1 MKIEIRGECVHISGY
16 VNAVG
21 RDSRPIPSQTGKFV
35 EMIEP
40 GTFGKALERAENVD
54 LLLNHNKDRKL
65 GSTSVGNLAL
75 NEDSIGLRAE
85 ADIKDAEVVDKARS
99 GKLRG
104 WSFGMYVKNAQL
116 ENRAEDIPRRHVRE
130 IDLFEVS
137 LIDDTMNPCYIGT
150 SVECRAD
157 TEQLIETRGTE
168 DSHHEIN
175 EIAPPDYSDYEGRI
189 NALRAMGELRAY
201 EERLQE
207 LRYNPYHDP
216 TNGRFT
222 GPNGAGGGM
231 LFVGKGQKGKG
242 QYVFDSNKGEN
253 FDDDEYEKWKA
264 SKAVAK
270 RELDS
275 KQIDRANAQGSL
287 FYEAGTAI
295 KNTYDREYDEI
306 DNLNISDEE
315 KATARKK
322 IYEFSAAELQARQNY
337 YDLYTAGPARKV
349 SGSDKAFDKSQK
361 IRSEHELYMA
371 ELRNKSSKNTF
382 KEQKEKEAELF
393 VKAGAEADKIG
404 AREMTVNGET
414 WFRTTKTSKTWTKG
428 TLKDYKAQQL
438 FKKSQQGTFIG
449 NRKSWS
455 DLSEEEKQKY
465 YRALPADDEHS

>member
-157 TEQLIETRGTE
+157 AEQLIETRGTE

-175 EIAPPDYSDYEGRI
+175 EIVPPDYSDYEGRI

-242 QYVFDSNKGEN
+242 SYVVPS
-253 FDDDEYEKWKA
+253 
-264 SKAVAK
+264 
-270 RELDS
+270 
-275 KQIDRANAQGSL
+275 
-287 FYEAGTAI
+287 
-295 KNTYDREYDEI
+295 EI
-306 DNLNISDEE
+306 D
-315 KATARKK
+315 KK
-322 IYEFSAAELQARQNY
+322 IEDIDAEIERKLSSAYSYLESVQ
-337 YDLYTAGPARKV
+337 
-349 SGSDKAFDKSQK
+349 
-361 IRSEHELYMA
+361 
-371 ELRNKSSKNTF
+371 SKNTENAF
-382 KEQKEKEAELF
+382 HSSDEFSPTKSHWNRTENGLNSSLQFSSDVEKAKDLISRRRKLLKEKENT
-393 VKAGAEADKIG
+393 KK
-404 AREMTVNGET
+404 TQNTPKSET
-414 WFRTTKTSKTWTKG
+414 EWLNFGGGNYISKDNSLAIEYDGSNYKLIDIKTNSTLQKFK
-428 TLKDYKAQQL
+428 TLKQA
-438 FKKSQQGTFIG
+438 KST
-449 NRKSWS
+449 S
-455 DLSEEEKQKY
+455 
-465 YRALPADDEHS
+465 RAFPADDEHG

>member
-104 WSFGMYVKNAQL
+104 WSFGMYVKNAEL

-157 TEQLIETRGTE
+157 IEQLIETRGTE
-168 DSHHEIN
+168 DSAHEIN
-175 EIAPPDYSDYEGRI
+175 EIAPPDYSEYEGRI
-189 NALRAMGELRAY
+189 NGLRAMGELRAY
-201 EERLQE
+201 EERLAE

-242 QYVFDSNKGEN
+242 VYAQVNNGLTEEDIDSMYEESKKTSSLAYWQDPSKPDIPAISEEGYLGEYSSPFADVVAGYDNGGVGGGWNSDTIKAANKANQKHWDAYHAERQKRLTEYKQKLESGEIRKPTHLESSMRKAQGL
-253 FDDDEYEKWKA
+253 DEIPA
-264 SKAVAK
+264 VQAARRMVAK
-270 RELDS
+270 MGYDWKTGQKLTEG
-275 KQIDRANAQGSL
+275 RAYSAS
-287 FYEAGTAI
+287 
-295 KNTYDREYDEI
+295 
-306 DNLNISDEE
+306 DN
-315 KATARKK
+315 
-322 IYEFSAAELQARQNY
+322 
-337 YDLYTAGPARKV
+337 
-349 SGSDKAFDKSQK
+349 
-361 IRSEHELYMA
+361 EH
-371 ELRNKSSKNTF
+371 
-382 KEQKEKEAELF
+382 
-393 VKAGAEADKIG
+393 G
-404 AREMTVNGET
+404 
-414 WFRTTKTSKTWTKG
+414 
-428 TLKDYKAQQL
+428 
-438 FKKSQQGTFIG
+438 
-449 NRKSWS
+449 
-455 DLSEEEKQKY
+455 
-465 YRALPADDEHS
+465 

>member
-65 GSTSVGNLAL
+65 GSTSFGNLAL

-85 ADIKDAEVVDKARS
+85 ADIKDAEVVEKARS

-189 NALRAMGELRAY
+189 NGLRAMGELRAY

-242 QYVFDSNKGEN
+242 AYVFGSNKGED
-253 FDDDEYEKWKA
+253 FDDEEYSKWAAAKNGSTEKLKIGRA
-264 SKAVAK
+264 HTQSQSIYNLLEKQDGAGAVEVLK
-270 RELDS
+270 EKEKKYKDFSVELDVPKINGKS
-275 KQIDRANAQGSL
+275 EKQINYASDLRRNEINSTIGRVEDMVNNIRVDGQSL
-287 FYEAGTAI
+287 DLMSPND
-295 KNTYDREYDEI
+295 KV
-306 DNLNISDEE
+306 
-315 KATARKK
+315 
-322 IYEFSAAELQARQNY
+322 AAELDKRLQKSGMKNVSELTSNIVMQEHG
-337 YDLYTAGPARKV
+337 DLLKMSDAKEIIDYCLNPMGRK
-349 SGSDKAFDKSQK
+349 
-361 IRSEHELYMA
+361 
-371 ELRNKSSKNTF
+371 RNN
-382 KEQKEKEAELF
+382 
-393 VKAGAEADKIG
+393 
-404 AREMTVNGET
+404 
-414 WFRTTKTSKTWTKG
+414 
-428 TLKDYKAQQL
+428 
-438 FKKSQQGTFIG
+438 
-449 NRKSWS
+449 
-455 DLSEEEKQKY
+455 
-465 YRALPADDEHS
+465 RALPADDEHG

>member
-85 ADIKDAEVVDKARS
+85 ADIRDAEVVDKARS

-104 WSFGMYVKNAQL
+104 WSFGMYVKNAEL

-157 TEQLIETRGTE
+157 AEQLIETRGTE
-168 DSHHEIN
+168 DSAHEIN
-175 EIAPPDYSDYEGRI
+175 EIAPPDYSEYEGRI
-189 NALRAMGELRAY
+189 NGLRAMGELRAY

-222 GPNGAGGGM
+222 GSNGAGGGM

-242 QYVFDSNKGEN
+242 AYVFESDKFETPSKIDIDSTSDEAFQKKSKELLKMQEYLPKRYKEN
-253 FDDDEYEKWKA
+253 LDYGDFSLDEYNEYM
-264 SKAVAK
+264 SEVLSNVQENQTFNAK
-270 RELDS
+270 SNDGLV
-275 KQIDRANAQGSL
+275 
-287 FYEAGTAI
+287 
-295 KNTYDREYDEI
+295 
-306 DNLNISDEE
+306 
-315 KATARKK
+315 
-322 IYEFSAAELQARQNY
+322 
-337 YDLYTAGPARKV
+337 KV
-349 SGSDKAFDKSQK
+349 
-361 IRSEHELYMA
+361 
-371 ELRNKSSKNTF
+371 
-382 KEQKEKEAELF
+382 
-393 VKAGAEADKIG
+393 
-404 AREMTVNGET
+404 
-414 WFRTTKTSKTWTKG
+414 KG
-428 TLKDYKAQQL
+428 TIFTYKNSNYGFGRTNGTDFVTDINGGKSISVKQGYDAL
-438 FKKSQQGTFIG
+438 GIKKS
-449 NRKSWS
+449 
-455 DLSEEEKQKY
+455 LSENIASAINVMKY
-465 YRALPADDEHS
+465 LESLDNRAFPADNEHG